1 MADFGE
7 KLLKRFATQGDERAF
22 RDFVKLYV
30 GMVQQVALRQ
40 TGNRQFA
47 EEIRVCSKK
56 PRIVTR

>member
-40 TGNRQFA
+40 TGSLRRLGCVRKGL
-47 EEIRVCSKK
+47 ES
-56 PRIVTR
+56 